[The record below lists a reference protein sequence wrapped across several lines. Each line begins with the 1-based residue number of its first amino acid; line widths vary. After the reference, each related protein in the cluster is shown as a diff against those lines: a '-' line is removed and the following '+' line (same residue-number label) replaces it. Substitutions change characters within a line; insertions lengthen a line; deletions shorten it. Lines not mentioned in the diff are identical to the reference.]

1 MGKKDNSNSRLRQ
14 HIQFKSQEVVLEI
27 TELFYS
33 IFPWD
38 RVNDIIKTTPCKE
51 GFTTWGSFKVV
62 GDSLFAFSLQ

>member
-1 MGKKDNSNSRLRQ
+1 MGKKDNSNSKLRQ

-38 RVNDIIKTTPCKE
+38 RVNGMQFI
-51 GFTTWGSFKVV
+51 F
-62 GDSLFAFSLQ
+62 